1 MTTIETYLLLMD
13 PAWVPGPDDEVP
25 PVPAMAGSWPVG
37 PGGDVGA
44 FRPNPEYRPADP
56 DAPADPLD
64 ALLRTAVTAPPPV
77 ELVRL
82 LLRESMFDVALDEHD
97 RPLVVYSPDRVLC
110 LIVAT
115 SAPQRDL
122 VPVAGWRRTD
132 LLGLIELLDD
142 GVDVLANPYGPVP
155 ARITGDDVRAA
166 YLLDDGELAAARDL
180 LRARH
185 PRRDAAV
192 LPWLGGPSGQ
202 I

>member
-1 MTTIETYLLLMD
+1 VTAIETYLVLMD
-13 PAWVPGPDDEVP
+13 PDWTPGPDDEAP
-25 PVPAMAGSWPVG
+25 PATATAGSWPVG
-37 PGGDVGA
+37 PDGDIGV
-44 FRPNPEYRPADP
+44 FRPNPDYRPTDP

-64 ALLRTAVTAPPPV
+64 ALLRTAVTGTPPV

-82 LLRESMFDVALDEHD
+82 LLRETVLDVAFDEHG

-166 YLLDDGELAAARDL
+166 YLLEGDELAAARER

-185 PRRDAAV
+185 PQRDAAV